1 MWEMY
6 SGAPV
11 LEVNGAPKQ
20 PGYKL
25 FQRTFQFQ
33 KNSFNS
39 IQDYL

>member
-20 PGYKL
+20 PDYKL
-25 FQRTFQFQ
+25 FQFQ